1 MKLDR
6 VAVLI
11 PCYNEERTI
20 KKVVEDWKRIKNAA
34 VYVYDNNSS
43 DDTVKIAKEAGAI
56 VRYELLQGKGNV
68 VRRMFREINAEC
80 YILVDG
86 DDTYPID
93 NVQEMIDEVLN
104 NNIDM
109 VIGDRLSS
117 SYKQENKRRFHN
129 FGNGLVKTMINR
141 MFKSDIKDVMTGYR
155 AFSYDFV
162 KTFPILS
169 KGFEI
174 ETEMTIHALDKNM
187 SIKNVTVAYRDRCL
201 GSESKLRTIPDG
213 IKVLAMI
220 VRLYKDYK
228 PMKFFSYIG
237 LILMLLG
244 LIFFVPVF
252 KEYLVTGLVP
262 KFPTLIVCGFSITA
276 SVMSMFTGL
285 MLETI
290 IRKNKQDFEY
300 RLIDTHNKFIELRGK

>member
-1 MKLDR
+1 MGLDK

-11 PCYNEERTI
+11 PCYNEETTI
-20 KKVVEDWKRIKNAA
+20 KKVVEDWKRVENTR

-43 DDTVKIAKEAGAI
+43 DNTVKIAKEAGAI

-86 DDTYPID
+86 DNTYPVD
-93 NVQEMIDEVLN
+93 NAQEMIDAVLN
-104 NNIDM
+104 SNIDM
-109 VIGDRLSS
+109 VIGDRLSY
-117 SYKQENKRRFHN
+117 SYKQENNRRFHN
-129 FGNGLVKTMINR
+129 FGNELVKTMINR

-187 SIKNVTVAYRDRCL
+187 SIKNVTVDYRDRCL

-213 IKVLAMI
+213 IKVLNTI
-220 VRLYKDYK
+220 VQLYKDYK
-228 PMKFFSYIG
+228 PMKFFGYMG

-244 LIFFVPVF
+244 LVFFIPVF
-252 KEYLVTGLVP
+252 KEYLATGLVP
-262 KFPTLIVCGFSITA
+262 KFPTLIVCGFSVMTSI
-276 SVMSMFTGL
+276 MSMFTGL

-300 RLIDTHNKFIELRGK
+300 RLIDIHNKFMELRGK